1 MIIKFFLV
9 GFFCVAT
16 NDCIRV
22 SGALGFDSYEEC
34 VRYANAVRQNVLDYT
49 KGKAVEL
56 ELNCIDAY
64 ELPGI
69 NFI

>member
-22 SGALGFDSYEEC
+22 SGASGFDSYEEC
-34 VRYANAVRQNVLDYT
+34 VRYANAVEQNLLNYT
-49 KGKAVEL
+49 KGKAVEIDL
-56 ELNCIDAY
+56 SCIDAF
-64 ELPGI
+64 ELPRI

>member
-1 MIIKFFLV
+1 MLIKFFLV
-9 GFFCVAT
+9 GFFCVST

-22 SGALGFDSYEEC
+22 SGASGFDSYEDC
-34 VRYANAVRQNVLDYT
+34 VRYASVVEKNVLDYT
-49 KGKAVEL
+49 KGRAVEIDL
-56 ELNCIDAY
+56 TCIDAY

>member
-16 NDCIRV
+16 NDCIRL

-34 VRYANAVRQNVLDYT
+34 VRHANAVEQNLLNYT
-49 KGKAVEL
+49 KGKDL
-56 ELNCIDAY
+56 EIDLSCIDAY

-69 NFI
+69 KFI

>member
-1 MIIKFFLV
+1 MLIKFFLV
-9 GFFCVAT
+9 GFFCVST

-22 SGALGFDSYEEC
+22 SGPSGFDSYEDC
-34 VRYANAVRQNVLDYT
+34 VQYANAVEKNVLDYT
-49 KGKAVEL
+49 KGRAVEIDL
-56 ELNCIDAY
+56 TCIDAY

>member
-9 GFFCVAT
+9 GFFCVST

-22 SGALGFDSYEEC
+22 SGASGFDSYEDC
-34 VRYANAVRQNVLDYT
+34 VQYANAVEKNVLDYT

-64 ELPGI
+64 ELPRI

>member
-9 GFFCVAT
+9 GFFCVST

-22 SGALGFDSYEEC
+22 SGASGFDSYEDC
-34 VRYANAVRQNVLDYT
+34 VRYANVVEKNVLDYT

-64 ELPGI
+64 ELPRI

>member
-16 NDCIRV
+16 DDCIRI
-22 SGALGFDSYEEC
+22 SGASGFDSYEKC
-34 VRYANAVRQNVLDYT
+34 VRYANAVEQNILNYT
-49 KGKAVEL
+49 KGIAVEL
-56 ELNCIDAY
+56 DLSCIDAF